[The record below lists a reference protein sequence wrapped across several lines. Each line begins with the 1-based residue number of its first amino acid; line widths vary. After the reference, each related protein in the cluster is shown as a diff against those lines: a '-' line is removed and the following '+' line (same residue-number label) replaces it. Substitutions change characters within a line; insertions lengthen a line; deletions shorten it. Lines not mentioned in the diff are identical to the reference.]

1 MAILSQIRSKSYL
14 LIILVG
20 LAMFMFV
27 ASPDDILSFFNSK
40 KQNSIGSVNG
50 EHITRETFTEKVKAF
65 TAANGNTNDSQ
76 ATRQVWESIIGEK
89 IFDEQLKKAGIVIG
103 EKEIWNAII
112 NDNSIKSS
120 PQFQNEAGLFDEES
134 LKTYVLEIKEDT
146 SEQGK
151 DQLKRW
157 LDFENQIKQNL
168 ERTTYLNAV
177 SAGLGIPMEE
187 AKREYITSNTR
198 VSGKIVL
205 LPYSS
210 IPDSTITI
218 TDEEIE
224 KYVEAHENLFKTNA
238 TRSIQYVVFNVEP
251 SSQDK
256 KEVYANIS
264 KLIGNFEEY
273 NSVTKTNDTI
283 KGFANTDDVTAFV
296 AAYSDTPFNN
306 NFIFKSPQP
315 QSTDSLFNLSVGAV
329 VGPYE
334 ENGVYKISK
343 VVEQKQVPSAKA
355 SHILISFKE
364 LGNPNAKYTKEEANA
379 KAIELL
385 AKIKGGADFAT
396 EALANSEDPGSAQ
409 RGGDLEFFKEG
420 DMVGPFNDWVFSHGV
435 GDMGI
440 VETQFGIHLIKKTD
454 TKSQLGI
461 KVATIANAIE
471 ASELTVSKAFEMA
484 EGFNST
490 ASDEPKD
497 FEKLAKTKK
506 LEVRKAEK
514 MGRIDENIAGLP
526 GVNSQIVYWAFE
538 NSTKI
543 GNIKRF
549 DLDKSYVIA
558 QLTDQQK
565 EGVMTAKTAS
575 DRVKPILINQK
586 KAVLLAKKLEKGTLE
601 TIAQTEKTMIQD
613 LSETS
618 LADPSPMLAGDKAP
632 IGALLSMKET
642 SMLRD
647 VVGRN
652 GVYGVQLIKKTNP
665 ASLNSY
671 EPARIQLEKSM
682 RKDQNT
688 IYGAMRE
695 AANIGELS
703 L

>member
-134 LKTYVLEIKEDT
+134 LKTYVVEINEDT

-151 DQLKRW
+151 NQLKRW

-187 AKREYITSNTR
+187 AKRAYITSNTK
-198 VSGKIVL
+198 VSGKTVL

-218 TDEEIE
+218 TDDEIE
-224 KYVEAHENLFKTNA
+224 KYVKAHENQFKTNA

-251 SSQDK
+251 SEQDK
-256 KEVYANIS
+256 KGVYSNIS

-273 NSVTKTNDTI
+273 NSATKTNDTI
-283 KGFANTDDVTAFV
+283 KGFANTDDVAAFV

-315 QSTDSLFNLSVGAV
+315 QSTDSLFNLSVGTV

-334 ENGVYKISK
+334 ESGFYKISK

-379 KAIELL
+379 KANELL
-385 AKIKGGADFAT
+385 AKIKSGADFAA

-409 RGGDLEFFKEG
+409 RGGDLDFFKEG
-420 DMVGPFNDWVFSHGV
+420 DMVAPFNDWVFSHGV

-440 VETQFGIHLIKKTD
+440 VETQFGFHLIKKTD

-471 ASELTVSKAFEMA
+471 ASDLTVSKAFETA

-490 ASDEPKD
+490 VSNDSKD

-514 MGRIDENIAGLP
+514 LGRMDENIAGLP

-538 NSTKI
+538 NGTKI

-565 EGVMTAKTAS
+565 EGIMTAKTAS

-586 KAVLLAKKLEKGTLE
+586 KAIILAKKLEKGSLE
-601 TIAQTEKTMIQD
+601 TIAQTEKTMVQD
-613 LSETS
+613 LSDTS

-632 IGALLSMKET
+632 IGALLGMKENT
-642 SMLRD
+642 IVRD
-647 VVGRN
+647 AVGRN
-652 GVYGVQLIKKTNP
+652 GVYGVQLIKRVGATP
-665 ASLNSY
+665 LNSY
-671 EPARIQLEKSM
+671 EPIRLQLEKSM